1 MTAVVM
7 FGFQFLVSQ
16 IFAKHTGSGA
26 RSALIFQLG
35 CNVCGLVVILIVSLI
50 RNGGVRMSGMGLF
63 TILMATLSACNSI
76 AYTICSLRSLGR
88 INLSL
93 YSVFSM
99 LGGMVLPFILGVCF
113 FDEGVGF
120 GKLLSA
126 ALIIAALAVTVKPGE
141 GKSGVGYYIG
151 VFALNGMSGV
161 ISKLY
166 QAAPFEK
173 ADEYGYMLLC
183 AAVSAVISAAALPF
197 IKGEYKKPDKTAA
210 GAMCICGTLS
220 YTANLILLIA
230 LAHVPASAQY
240 PLVTGGVMA
249 VSTLLCFFT
258 DKKPTHR
265 ELISVALSVCGIFAM
280 ILI

>member
-16 IFAKHTGSGA
+16 KFAKHTGSGA
-26 RSALIFQLG
+26 RAALIFQIG
-35 CNVCGLVVILIVSLI
+35 SNVCGLIVISAVSMI
-50 RNGGVRMSGMGLF
+50 RNGGVTFGGVSLF
-63 TILMATLSACNSI
+63 TLLMATLSACNSI
-76 AYTICSLRSLGR
+76 AYTICSLKSLGR

-113 FDEGVGF
+113 FDEGMSF

-126 ALIIAALAVTVKPGE
+126 ALITAAIAVTIKPGE
-141 GKSGVGYYIG
+141 GKTGVGYYIG
-151 VFALNGMSGV
+151 VFVLNGMSGV

-166 QAAPFEK
+166 QSAPFEK

-183 AAVSAVISAAALPF
+183 AAVSAVISAAALLF
-197 IKGEYKKPDKTAA
+197 VKGEYKKPDRAAA
-210 GAMCICGTLS
+210 GAMGICGTLS
-220 YTANLILLIA
+220 YAGNLILLIA

-265 ELISVALSVCGIFAM
+265 ELISVALSVCGILAM

>member
-1 MTAVVM
+1 MSLPLPPVISSSSDVPVIVISAVSM
-7 FGFQFLVSQ
+7 
-16 IFAKHTGSGA
+16 
-26 RSALIFQLG
+26 
-35 CNVCGLVVILIVSLI
+35 I
-50 RNGGVRMSGMGLF
+50 RNGGVTFGGVSLF
-63 TILMATLSACNSI
+63 TLLMATLSACNSI
-76 AYTICSLRSLGR
+76 AYTICSLKSLGR

-113 FDEGVGF
+113 FDEGMSF

-126 ALIIAALAVTVKPGE
+126 ALITAALAVTIKPGE
-141 GKSGVGYYIG
+141 GKTGVGYYIG
-151 VFALNGMSGV
+151 EFVLNGMSGV

-166 QAAPFEK
+166 QSAPFEK

-183 AAVSAVISAAALPF
+183 AAVSAVISAAALLF
-197 IKGEYKKPDKTAA
+197 VKGENKKPDRAAA
-210 GAMCICGTLS
+210 GAMGICGTLS
-220 YTANLILLIA
+220 YAGNLILLIA

-240 PLVTGGVMA
+240 T
-249 VSTLLCFFT
+249 LCFFT